1 MLCPTL
7 WDWDATAPCHLW
19 NWKCWCFLC
28 PAFRAL
34 SHGFD
39 QPSLGLSCCYSV
51 TDPWGPKSCGFDLP
65 SLGCDAAVAALRPTF
80 WVLSHGTDL
89 PSEACNATALCHAPC
104 VLSHSFGL
112 TSQRP
117 SCCCS
122 ARVLVH
128 PPPQGHAVAVPLIL
142 GASHCCILSFH
153 SCVLP
158 SWGPNYC
165 GDPQR
170 LRSWLLGRSA
180 HACTSDIWSAII
192 TSAPGPQDLVSLL
205 HCVPVHQTWYQEA
218 FPLDRTPCHRKKRR
232 KGRPL
237 QSLPRR
243 TPTALD
249 TTAAYRTFVVSVKE
263 EPHSLCQCWPQ
274 LM

>member
-1 MLCPTL
+1 MALTCHQRLVMLQLCAMPL
-7 WDWDATAPCHLW
+7 VSWVTALAWHH
-19 NWKCWCFLC
+19 
-28 PAFRAL
+28 R
-34 SHGFD
+34 G
-39 QPSLGLSCCYSV
+39 Q
-51 TDPWGPKSCGFDLP
+51 
-65 SLGCDAAVAALRPTF
+65 AAAALPGF
-80 WVLSHGTDL
+80 WST
-89 PSEACNATALCHAPC
+89 
-104 VLSHSFGL
+104 
-112 TSQRP
+112 
-117 SCCCS
+117 
-122 ARVLVH
+122 